1 MKAIVIDS
9 FGEVDLFQ
17 EKDLP
22 IPKPGR
28 GEVRVKLRATGFNP
42 VDFKIRKGL
51 FGGEFPLVLGVDFS
65 GVVDAVGDLVRD
77 FSVGDGVFGIAFGPC
92 SNGSYAE
99 YLCVAAQF
107 IAKKPKALSFE
118 EAAGVPVTYLTAFQ
132 SLVSKGALQ
141 KDRPI
146 FLTGGSG
153 GVGSAALG
161 LAKVYETGPVFT
173 MAGSEESASYITSRF
188 SIPSNQI
195 LRYEGLSLE
204 EMSKKLIEMNGKQRF
219 YFVLDFVGGKAKDLC
234 LEVVDFFG
242 HVATPVSEEEDY
254 PVPVWGRSSN
264 PFWTKSLSL
273 HMVFIVAAAL
283 AGDEKSWSV
292 YRVQLKHLADLFEK
306 EGLIP
311 PHVENLGDLSV
322 DTVQKAHL
330 RLEEGHTKGKLIMSH
345 SM

>member
-9 FGEVDLFQ
+9 FGEIDLFQ

-153 GVGSAALG
+153 GVGSAALA

-173 MAGSEESASYITSRF
+173 MAGSEESVSYITSRF
-188 SIPSNQI
+188 SIP
-195 LRYEGLSLE
+195 
-204 EMSKKLIEMNGKQRF
+204 
-219 YFVLDFVGGKAKDLC
+219 
-234 LEVVDFFG
+234 
-242 HVATPVSEEEDY
+242 
-254 PVPVWGRSSN
+254 
-264 PFWTKSLSL
+264 
-273 HMVFIVAAAL
+273 
-283 AGDEKSWSV
+283 
-292 YRVQLKHLADLFEK
+292 
-306 EGLIP
+306 
-311 PHVENLGDLSV
+311 
-322 DTVQKAHL
+322 
-330 RLEEGHTKGKLIMSH
+330 
-345 SM
+345 